1 MPQRRLSLGCTPQQ
15 RLPLGCTTATLE
27 HAARYA
33 DIVDRVDKHFD
44 AEVKPSLRPVPLLP
58 GIEEALFVLSP
69 DPVDVDTFRSAMG
82 YTPRVLTVETVALL
96 MRLHCL
102 LLKRVG
108 VAQMDQR
115 LVAVQYTSMC
125 AGQQRGK
132 HFDKHD
138 QGDIILTL
146 TLAGSCC
153 VRLYTR
159 RGCMAHSFTQQKGAF
174 YALSGACVGHHPKFM
189 HGLRAHVACRRS
201 VTFRS
206 RIDRGR

>member
-1 MPQRRLSLGCTPQQ
+1 MLAVYHPGR
-15 RLPLGCTTATLE
+15 TLKFFSTVWP
-27 HAARYA
+27 RGWPW
-33 DIVDRVDKHFD
+33 R
-44 AEVKPSLRPVPLLP
+44 
-58 GIEEALFVLSP
+58 
-69 DPVDVDTFRSAMG
+69 PVDVDTFRSAMG

-138 QGDIILTL
+138 QGDIILT
-146 TLAGSCC
+146 T
-153 VRLYTR
+153 
-159 RGCMAHSFTQQKGAF
+159 
-174 YALSGACVGHHPKFM
+174 
-189 HGLRAHVACRRS
+189 
-201 VTFRS
+201 
-206 RIDRGR
+206 